1 MMVVGKDSDCKEQ
14 GNPDD
19 GEDSKRVGRSQDV
32 RHVAEHS

>member
-19 GEDSKRVGRSQDV
+19 GEDSKRVGSSQDV
-32 RHVAEHS
+32 RHVAESS